1 MIKEFKISR
10 ERLEQVPVL
19 FGVPEELQYQISK
32 TDYNQL
38 KMLEYCMQQ
47 IFCKNDTYSLMHIDQ
62 DGKMYNDTYP
72 HYDILRTFLHSESK
86 VVVDYT
92 VKCLNYIDDQFIED
106 QTTASHIY
114 MEWRY
119 GTDWRDKQDEWDI
132 NDDDIDDMLQKISV
146 LDEELNYK

>member
-1 MIKEFKISR
+1 MIKEFKISH
-10 ERLEQVPVL
+10 ERLEQTPIL
-19 FGVPEELQYQISK
+19 FGVPEKLQNQISK
-32 TDYNQL
+32 AEYDQL

-62 DGKMYNDTYP
+62 DGKMYKDTYP
-72 HYDILRTFLHSESK
+72 HYDILRVFLHSESK
-86 VVVDYT
+86 VVVDYA

-119 GTDWRDKQDEWDI
+119 GTDWRDKQDE
-132 NDDDIDDMLQKISV
+132 DIDDILQKISK
-146 LDEELNYK
+146 LDEDLERHL